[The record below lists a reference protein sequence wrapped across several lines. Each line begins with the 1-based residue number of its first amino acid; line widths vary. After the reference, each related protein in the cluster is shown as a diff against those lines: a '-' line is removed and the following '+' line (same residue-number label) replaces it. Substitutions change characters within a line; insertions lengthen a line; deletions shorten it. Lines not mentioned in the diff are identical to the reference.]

1 MPANF
6 ALALALAL
14 ALAFAP
20 ALALLCDYQKR
31 IPSNSYT

>member
-6 ALALALAL
+6 APALAL

-20 ALALLCDYQKR
+20 ALAWLYDYQKR